1 MIIRRKRLDHIQS
14 VMRKQSD
21 SIYVFARERENLLNE
36 LLLAEE
42 RQDRTSEALATAEKE
57 LAALSRNSV
66 LEKAVK
72 GLKEMFDEKAREAAE
87 LREQNRSLNALLD
100 RISAAD
106 NRLLIEAAYTVVDT

>member
-57 LAALSRNSV
+57 LAAALSRNSV
-66 LEKAVK
+66 MERAVK
-72 GLKEMFDEKAREAAE
+72 GLKELLDAKAREAAE

-106 NRLLIEAAYTVVDT
+106 NRMLIEAAYTVAD